1 MSKETKLLIA
11 SILVATVTFTIAL
24 YFQKIWFALFLA
36 LITGVVFM
44 ARLVSRSKSVFSTK
58 SSYRFFYGSVF
69 LITIFFGISFAHD
82 YGLKD
87 FQKNLLLEI
96 RETIETGVTRSDIQ
110 KKLIYTLSVYHKED
124 RESVVQTFKELMPGR
139 LSDNG
144 IYLSDHD
151 IREADNTDSDLHED
165 YQNYFYEIDEEMDQV
180 TFYVVAE
187 IPNGD
192 DLNYKNYD
200 GQTGKFEMMF
210 VLNKGGVNYEIL
222 N

>member
-1 MSKETKLLIA
+1 MSKETKLLIT

-24 YFQKIWFALFLA
+24 YFQKIWLALFLA

-44 ARLVSRSKSVFSTK
+44 ARLVSWSKSDFSTK

-69 LITIFFGISFAHD
+69 LITLFFGISFAHD

-87 FQKNLLLEI
+87 FQKNILLDI
-96 RETIETGVTRSDIQ
+96 RETIEKGSTRSDIQ
-110 KKLIYTLSVYHKED
+110 TKLIYTLSVYHKEE
-124 RESVVQTFKELMPGR
+124 RESIVQTFQNLIPDR

-151 IREADNTDSDLHED
+151 IREASSTDSDEDD
-165 YQNYFYEIDEEMDQV
+165 YQNYFYEIDEERDEI
-180 TFYVVAE
+180 TFYVISD
-187 IPNGD
+187 IPIGD

-200 GQTGKFEMMF
+200 GQTGKLEMKF